1 MNSWTDVVN
10 CSVFAFKL
18 NFRKNEESAFRTL
31 KPTDSSKISMKLK
44 CPIVS
49 NSEQVPKPNLQAH
62 CHHTKLFISVQ
73 NDHTV
78 VMRKKEKD
86 GIENNWIFRPDSTTL
101 YAWALSNIPQE
112 RNGYWILLILFANR
126 LKFSNNAQLLHFTFS
141 QSKGD
146 TMIKDRSSKNSLNL
160 KWCVL
165 CQMVQKRLGAL
176 AKSLQRASLYSEK
189 SFFLSI

>member
-1 MNSWTDVVN
+1 
-10 CSVFAFKL
+10 
-18 NFRKNEESAFRTL
+18 
-31 KPTDSSKISMKLK
+31 MKHIW
-44 CPIVS
+44 PIVS

-62 CHHTKLFISVQ
+62 CRSSYFISIP
-73 NDHTV
+73 NV

-112 RNGYWILLILFANR
+112 RKGYWILLILFANR

-141 QSKGD
+141 QSEGD
-146 TMIKDRSSKNSLNL
+146 AMIKDRSSKNSLNL

-165 CQMVQKRLGAL
+165 CRMVQKRLGAL